1 MYLIHKKNKKVIL
14 LGELYDAFFYF
25 QQLRL
30 STKQK
35 LESPYHLINGER
47 LLSVVVGVVSFSANK
62 PLDFH
67 DTIFLVSPSFFKA

>member
-1 MYLIHKKNKKVIL
+1 MMR
-14 LGELYDAFFYF
+14 FFYF

-47 LLSVVVGVVSFSANK
+47 L
-62 PLDFH
+62 
-67 DTIFLVSPSFFKA
+67 

>member
-1 MYLIHKKNKKVIL
+1 MMR
-14 LGELYDAFFYF
+14 FFYF

-47 LLSVVVGVVSFSANK
+47 LCQ
-62 PLDFH
+62 
-67 DTIFLVSPSFFKA
+67 